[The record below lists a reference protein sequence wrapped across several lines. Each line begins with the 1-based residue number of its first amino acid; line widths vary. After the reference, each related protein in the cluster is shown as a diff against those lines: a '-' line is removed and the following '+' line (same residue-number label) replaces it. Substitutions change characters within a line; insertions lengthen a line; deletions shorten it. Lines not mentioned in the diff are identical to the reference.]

1 MNSAVGAASQLFDPL
16 SPFSSSS
23 FSLCPTWSFLFTGLN
38 THPWPA
44 RLNEP
49 CSPHVPQKCHCGGV
63 TQAFLP
69 RRQCDFYIRCH
80 GDVARREE
88 KWGRV
93 LTSGF
98 SRLPG
103 QTVHFRGGSRK
114 EAALCLFV
122 CMLTIAALEK
132 GETGTLWRYPS
143 NGHTLGNLWH
153 SKWHEG
159 QCRVTKNQ
167 NSNKKIR
174 HHH

>member
-16 SPFSSSS
+16 SPSSSS
-23 FSLCPTWSFLFTGLN
+23 LCPDWSFLFTGLN

-88 KWGRV
+88 KWGRA

-103 QTVHFRGGSRK
+103 QTVHFREGEQEGSGTLPVCLYANNGGARK
-114 EAALCLFV
+114 
-122 CMLTIAALEK
+122 K

-143 NGHTLGNLWH
+143 NGPYDG
-153 SKWHEG
+153 EA
-159 QCRVTKNQ
+159 VTQ
-167 NSNKKIR
+167 
-174 HHH
+174 